1 MKAYL
6 LIKMKNPKI
15 NTEILKMKKINIL
28 KKKSQNNLNKFKER
42 AINYFNLEQSSLKS
56 RKIK

>member
-28 KKKSQNNLNKFKER
+28 KKKSQNNLTKFRER
-42 AINYFNLEQSSLKS
+42 AINYFNLKLSSL
-56 RKIK
+56 